1 MNSSDAWLD
10 TSASRVQCKRKH
22 FFDASWARKLNKTSG
37 ESLSDFEPSS
47 QSTPLSIIDDR
58 GVFDT
63 IREIKRLFLKLYHRI
78 PSSVDVLGAHNLIQS
93 FEIFSWNFGCL
104 KWKVWGVCSSMNSR
118 DAWLDTSALS
128 VSIVYSRKFP
138 S

>member
-10 TSASRVQCKRKH
+10 TSASRVQCKRKKT
-22 FFDASWARKLNKTSG
+22 FDASWEQKLHKTSG
-37 ESLSDFEPSS
+37 ETLPDFEPSS
-47 QSTPLSIIDDR
+47 QSTPLSIVDDR

-63 IREIKRLFLKLYHRI
+63 IREIERLFLELYHRI

-93 FEIFSWNFGCL
+93 FEIFSWNFECL
-104 KWKVWGVCSSMNSR
+104 KWKVWGVCSSMNSL